1 MNKLLLK
8 ARNQTSEM
16 RTFEVDGPK
25 FVAVARRLDLQ
36 PPQEHIVQTYNT
48 PGEAVCKYFQLLAR
62 HNLQPV
68 WD

>member
-25 FVAVARRLDLQ
+25 FVTIARRIDLQ

-48 PGEAVCKYFQLLAR
+48 AGEAVCKHFQLLAR
-62 HNLQPV
+62 HSLQPV
-68 WD
+68 RD